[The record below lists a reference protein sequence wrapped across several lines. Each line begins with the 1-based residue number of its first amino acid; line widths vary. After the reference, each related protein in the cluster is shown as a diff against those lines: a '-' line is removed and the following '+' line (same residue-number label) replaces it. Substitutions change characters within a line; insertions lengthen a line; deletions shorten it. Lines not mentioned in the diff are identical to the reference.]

1 MSHTEKAGSPVN
13 SPFFRPHAPKG
24 SASGEPKPQESG
36 KDTKLK
42 VGARVECKWEKE
54 GWVGAE
60 VISCGVGPAE
70 PAVKTKIKNWQGREN
85 HEARVIR

>member
-1 MSHTEKAGSPVN
+1 MSHTEEARSPVN

-60 VISCGVGPAE
+60 VISESDPRNLQSKRTAQYYSLKPGLL
-70 PAVKTKIKNWQGREN
+70 
-85 HEARVIR
+85 